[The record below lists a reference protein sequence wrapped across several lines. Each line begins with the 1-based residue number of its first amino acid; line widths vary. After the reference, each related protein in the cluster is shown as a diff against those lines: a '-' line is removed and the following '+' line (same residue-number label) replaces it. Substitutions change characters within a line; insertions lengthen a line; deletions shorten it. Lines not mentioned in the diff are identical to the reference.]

1 VKQKRNA
8 IRIAREEE
16 AAAIARTEEEK
27 AAQEAAQI
35 AATELELAR
44 LVAEDEEMFG
54 QTDGSGIG
62 KLSP

>member
-1 VKQKRNA
+1 MKQKRNA

-27 AAQEAAQI
+27 AAKEAAKI

-54 QTDGSGIG
+54 QTDGLGIG